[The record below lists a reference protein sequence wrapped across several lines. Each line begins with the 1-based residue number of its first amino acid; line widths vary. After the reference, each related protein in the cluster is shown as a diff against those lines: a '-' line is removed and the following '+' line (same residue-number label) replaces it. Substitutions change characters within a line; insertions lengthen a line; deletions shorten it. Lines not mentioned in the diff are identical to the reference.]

1 MNINEAKIKIEELRS
16 LLSKW
21 SKEYY
26 VNDAPT
32 VDDSL
37 YDEKLAEL
45 KLLEKEFPELVTDN
59 SNTQTVGA
67 GQEALDSSTFEKTQH
82 EIAMLSL
89 DNAFDN
95 KDLDDFDRKIRE
107 ESSTYSYYVEPKID
121 GLSISLIYENG
132 ILVKGLT
139 RGNGTVGEDVT
150 NNVKQISN
158 IPQTIPYENK
168 ITIRGEIFIDDQTF
182 VKINERREQEG
193 DELFANPRNAA
204 SGTMRQLDPRIVKE
218 RNLSM
223 IAYWA
228 MNDSDTYAFDTQEET
243 IYQLGKFGF
252 TTSNVSRV
260 ANDIEDV
267 IKAIKEI
274 EIKREKLGYEIDGIV
289 IKVNQSN
296 LYEEIGYTSK
306 FPKWAIA
313 FKFPAEVKET
323 KLINIFPTVGRTG
336 RVTYNALLEP
346 VELAGTI
353 VQRATLHNAD
363 YVRDLDL
370 RIGDYVNVKKAGEII
385 PKVISSVHEKRTG
398 NEIRWTEEEFCPSC
412 KENLV
417 RKDGEV
423 DQYCENDSCP
433 SRLAESIIHFVSRDA
448 MNIEGLSTKQI
459 EKFISLDWIKSFSDI
474 YKLHEKKEQM
484 LELDGYQDKS
494 VNSLLNSIEISKGN
508 QLDKFLFALGVR
520 HIGKKTARDIA
531 KEYGTIDNLTNLT
544 LERLLEKNDLGEV
557 KSRSL
562 FEYFNNE
569 HNISELNKLRELG
582 VNPEM
587 EIIEVDKNHKLFNK
601 KVVVT
606 GTIEGYNRTQVKEY
620 LEGFGA
626 QIATSVSG
634 ATDYLIIGEKAS
646 PNKVAKMP
654 EDKVIKFVD
663 IDKL

>member
-45 KLLEKEFPELVTDN
+45 KSLEKEFPELVTDN

-89 DNAFDN
+89 DNAFDD
-95 KDLDDFDRKIRE
+95 KDLYDFDRKIRE

-398 NEIRWTEEEFCPSC
+398 NEIRWTEEELCPSC
-412 KENLV
+412 KEKLV

-569 HNISELNKLRELG
+569 HHISELNKLRELG

-606 GTIEGYNRTQVKEY
+606 GTIEGFNRTQVKEY